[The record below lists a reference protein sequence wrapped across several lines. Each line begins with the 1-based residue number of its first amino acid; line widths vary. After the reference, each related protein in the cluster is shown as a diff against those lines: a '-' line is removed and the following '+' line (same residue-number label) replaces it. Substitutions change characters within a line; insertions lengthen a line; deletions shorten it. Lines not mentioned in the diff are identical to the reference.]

1 MRLKA
6 LSLNYGKT
14 MGFVKIAEFDGVTST
29 FNIAQLNQLLGFL
42 QNFRDVGIETVRI
55 GLEEGGPLLVMF
67 GEDVCFALAPEME
80 EEEEVDEEE

>member
-29 FNIAQLNQLLGFL
+29 FNITQLNRLLRFL
-42 QNFRDVGIETVRI
+42 QDFEDVGIETIRI
-55 GLEEGGPLLVMF
+55 GLEEGGPLLVML